1 MAFRAELEIHLS
13 KGVTKRFVIRRGE
26 RAVLGRGQ
34 SVDIHLDDRGISRRH
49 LEVEVRED
57 GVYLTDL
64 GSSNGTRLGIYD
76 LPPNEPTLHY
86 GEETVF
92 VGDVKL
98 YVRLL
103 DQSAKSTAR
112 GLGAAFLPRDEFE
125 VLGVAGR
132 GGSSTVWAARQLLL
146 DRQVA
151 IKTFA
156 TDLAP
161 GSEDHQR
168 FLREARLYTEV
179 RSPYV
184 VELYDIRVG
193 EGVPYL
199 ILELVR
205 GPTALA
211 RLEQGV
217 VAIPE
222 ALTIGEEIARALE
235 AIHKAGIVHRDVKP
249 GNVLLTT
256 QGVAKLGDFGLAKG
270 ANDPTITAMDL
281 GMGSL
286 SYVSPEQ
293 ARAAVRATPES
304 DLYGLGATLYHLL
317 SSVPPFLFDEEEAM
331 VLRLARLERE
341 QPAPLRSLRAD
352 CPPELARLVDQLL
365 LKDPA
370 RRPGPATRVAELLGA
385 IRAQRYPGY
394 TVSGYPLF
402 LEETWGDQG
411 FPI

>member
-1 MAFRAELEIHLS
+1 MSVRAELQITDPSGGCQTYVMRL
-13 KGVTKRFVIRRGE
+13 GDRIVF
-26 RAVLGRGQ
+26 GRGQ
-34 SVDIHLDDRGISRRH
+34 EVDLHLDSREVSRRH
-49 LEVEVRED
+49 LQVELRKD

-76 LPPNEPTLHY
+76 LKPNDPTLYY
-86 GEETVF
+86 GGETVRLGEF
-92 VGDVKL
+92 KL
-98 YVRLL
+98 AVRMLEEG
-103 DQSAKSTAR
+103 QSSEAT
-112 GLGAAFLPRDEFE
+112 GLRVSFLPRDQFE

-132 GGSSTVWAARQLLL
+132 GGMSTVWAARQILL
-146 DRQVA
+146 DREVA
-151 IKTFA
+151 IKTF
-156 TDLAP
+156 DKQLAP

-193 EGVPYL
+193 EGTPYL

-211 RLEQGV
+211 RLLQG
-217 VAIPE
+217 AMRIPE
-222 ALTIGEEIARALE
+222 VLTIGEELARALA
-235 AIHKAGIVHRDVKP
+235 AIHAAGIVHRDVKP
-249 GNVLLTT
+249 GNVLLTI
-256 QGVAKLGDFGLAKG
+256 QGIAKLGDFGLAKSH
-270 ANDPTITAMDL
+270 NDPTITALDL

-293 ARAAVRATPES
+293 ARSAAKATSAS

-317 SSVPPFLFDEEEAM
+317 SGEPPFVFGDDEPM

-341 QPAPLRSLRAD
+341 QPAPLRKVRSD

-365 LKDPA
+365 LKDSS
-370 RRPGPATRVAELLGA
+370 RRPGPADRLADILAA
-385 IRAQRYPGY
+385 IKKQRFPGFERH
-394 TVSGYPLF
+394 GYSHF
-402 LEETWGDQG
+402 LEETWGDG
-411 FPI
+411 FPV